1 VVADKA
7 QTYWPRLEGL
17 APWFLRNANCQDTY
31 ELLSNHDRGPEAPNG
46 ASSWRKKCQQ
56 EVAVVLRKFTFG
68 LLAGLFSLSV
78 ILLDGSPGWAQ
89 KGRIKIA
96 VQGPLS
102 GEQAALGEHI
112 KLGAQ
117 LAVEEAAKSF
127 KSAGFELVFVPYD
140 DQAKPEV
147 GVANARNIVADQDVL
162 VLVGHFNSGVALPAS
177 EVYKDASLAM
187 ISPAN
192 TATEITDRGYSNVN
206 RVCGRDDVQGPVGAR
221 FAAQELKLKS
231 VYIIHDKTL
240 YGQGVADNFRSE
252 ANKLGLKVLG
262 YDGTEERANF
272 APMIIPMKAKNPD
285 LVYFG
290 GIYHQGGLLLKQMRE
305 KGVKAAFMGPDGLD
319 SSEMVKIAGAQ
330 VIGSYYT
337 TVAGPPDAYPESA
350 AFAKRFKQRF
360 GKEVESFAMYGYDAA
375 QVGIKA
381 IEQTLQS
388 NGGKKPSRA
397 EVSAA
402 VRKLKNFKG
411 VTGSISFDSK
421 GDPVKAKYF
430 VLQFEKR
437 SYPGKVVKVV
447 EQQAPQAPSRKL

>member
-1 VVADKA
+1 MSRKITVGLIVS
-7 QTYWPRLEGL
+7 LLSVSSIGL
-17 APWFLRNANCQDTY
+17 A
-31 ELLSNHDRGPEAPNG
+31 
-46 ASSWRKKCQQ
+46 ASQS
-56 EVAVVLRKFTFG
+56 
-68 LLAGLFSLSV
+68 
-78 ILLDGSPGWAQ
+78 WAQ
-89 KGRIKIA
+89 KGTIKIA
-96 VQGPLS
+96 VQAPLS
-102 GEQAALGEHI
+102 GEQAALGELV

-127 KSAGFELVFVPYD
+127 KSAGFDLVFVPYD

-147 GVANARNIVADQDVL
+147 GVANARNIVADPDVF
-162 VLVGHFNSGVALPAS
+162 VLVGHFNSGVALPSS
-177 EVYKDASLAM
+177 EVYKDAALAM

-192 TATEITDRGYSNVN
+192 TATEITDRGYPNVN

-221 FAAQELKLKS
+221 FTSQDLKLKS

-240 YGQGVADNFRSE
+240 YGQGVADNFRRE
-252 ANKLGLKVLG
+252 ATKLGLKVLG

-272 APMIIPMKAKNPD
+272 APMIIPMKAKSPD

-330 VIGSYYT
+330 VTGSYYT
-337 TVAGPPDAYPESA
+337 TVAGPPEAYPESA
-350 AFAKRFKQRF
+350 AFAKKFKQRF

-375 QVGIKA
+375 WVGLKA
-381 IEQTLQS
+381 IEQTLQA

-397 EVSAA
+397 EVSSA
-402 VRKLKNFKG
+402 VRKVKNFKG
-411 VTGSISFDSK
+411 VTGSIAFDNK

-430 VLQFEKR
+430 VLQFDKR

-447 EQQAPQAPSRKL
+447 EQQAPQTTARKS

>member
-1 VVADKA
+1 VCKRV
-7 QTYWPRLEGL
+7 
-17 APWFLRNANCQDTY
+17 
-31 ELLSNHDRGPEAPNG
+31 
-46 ASSWRKKCQQ
+46 
-56 EVAVVLRKFTFG
+56 
-68 LLAGLFSLSV
+68 SLSF
-78 ILLDGSPGWAQ
+78 LLVLSLWIPAAVWAQ
-89 KGRIKIA
+89 KGTIKIA
-96 VQGPLS
+96 IQSPLS

-117 LAVEEAAKSF
+117 LAVEEATKPF
-127 KSAGFELVFVPYD
+127 KALGFDLVFVPYD

-147 GVANARNIVADQDVL
+147 GVANARNVVADPDVL

-177 EVYKDASLAM
+177 EVYKDAMLAM

-192 TATEITDRGYSNVN
+192 TATEITDRGYPNVN

-221 FAAQELKLKS
+221 FAAQDLKLKS

-240 YGQGVADNFRSE
+240 YGQGVADNFRNE

-262 YDGTEERANF
+262 YEGTEERANF
-272 APMIIPMKAKNPD
+272 SPIITPMRAKNPG

-305 KGVKAAFMGPDGLD
+305 KGMNAVFMGPDGLD
-319 SSEMVKIAGAQ
+319 SSEMVKISGAQ
-330 VIGSYYT
+330 VVGSYYT

-350 AFAKRFKQRF
+350 AFAKKFKQRF

-375 QVGIKA
+375 LVGIKA
-381 IEQTLQS
+381 IEQSLQT

-402 VRKLKNFKG
+402 VRKLKDFKG
-411 VTGSISFDSK
+411 VTGSIAFDNK

-437 SYPGKVVKVV
+437 SYPGKVVKVI
-447 EQQAPQAPSRKL
+447 EQQAPQAKKS

>member
-1 VVADKA
+1 VCRRV
-7 QTYWPRLEGL
+7 YLPF
-17 APWFLRNANCQDTY
+17 FLV
-31 ELLSNHDRGPEAPNG
+31 LS
-46 ASSWRKKCQQ
+46 
-56 EVAVVLRKFTFG
+56 
-68 LLAGLFSLSV
+68 
-78 ILLDGSPGWAQ
+78 ILLPAAAWAQ
-89 KGRIKIA
+89 KGTVKIA
-96 VQGPLS
+96 VQSPLS

-117 LAVEEAAKSF
+117 LAVEEATKPF
-127 KSAGFELVFVPYD
+127 KALGIDLVFVPYD

-147 GVANARNIVADQDVL
+147 GVANARNVVADPDVL

-177 EVYKDASLAM
+177 EVYKDAMLAM

-192 TATEITDRGYSNVN
+192 TATEITDRGYPNVN

-221 FAAQELKLKS
+221 FGAEDLKLKS

-240 YGQGVADNFRSE
+240 YGQGVADNFRNE
-252 ANKLGLKVLG
+252 ANKLGVKVLG
-262 YDGTEERANF
+262 YEGTEERANF
-272 APMIIPMKAKNPD
+272 SPLITPMRAKNPG

-305 KGVKAAFMGPDGLD
+305 KGMNAAFMGPDGLD
-319 SSEMVKIAGAQ
+319 SSEMVKIAGPQ
-330 VIGSYYT
+330 VVGSYYT

-350 AFAKRFKQRF
+350 AFAKKFKQRF

-375 QVGIKA
+375 LVGIKA
-381 IEQTLQS
+381 IEQSLQN

-397 EVSAA
+397 DVSAA
-402 VRKLKNFKG
+402 VRKLKDFKG
-411 VTGSISFDSK
+411 VTGSIAFDNK

-437 SYPGKVVKVV
+437 SYPGKVVKVI
-447 EQQAPQAPSRKL
+447 EQQAPAALSKKS

>member
-1 VVADKA
+1 MDHLNKQRGVPIVLK
-7 QTYWPRLEGL
+7 RI
-17 APWFLRNANCQDTY
+17 FLSMLL
-31 ELLSNHDRGPEAPNG
+31 LLS
-46 ASSWRKKCQQ
+46 
-56 EVAVVLRKFTFG
+56 V
-68 LLAGLFSLSV
+68 SV
-78 ILLDGSPGWAQ
+78 PGTVWAQ
-89 KGRIKIA
+89 KGTIKIA
-96 VQGPLS
+96 VQAPLS
-102 GEQAALGEHI
+102 GEQAALGEHV

-117 LAVEEAAKSF
+117 LAVEEATKPF
-127 KSAGFELVFVPYD
+127 KALGFDLVFVPYD

-147 GVANARNIVADQDVL
+147 GVANARNIVADPNVL
-162 VLVGHFNSGVALPAS
+162 VLVGHFNSGVALPSS
-177 EVYKDASLAM
+177 EVYKDAMLAM

-192 TATEITDRGYSNVN
+192 TATEITDRGYPNVN

-221 FAAQELKLKS
+221 FAAQDLKLKS

-240 YGQGVADNFRSE
+240 YGQGVADNFRNE

-305 KGVKAAFMGPDGLD
+305 KGLNAVFMGPDGLD
-319 SSEMVKIAGAQ
+319 SSEMVKIAGPQ
-330 VIGSYYT
+330 VVGSYYT

-350 AFAKRFKQRF
+350 AFAKKYKQRF

-375 QVGIKA
+375 LVGIKA
-381 IEQTLQS
+381 IEQTIQS
-388 NGGKKPSRA
+388 NGGQKPSRA
-397 EVSAA
+397 EVSSA

-411 VTGSISFDSK
+411 VTGSIAFDNK

-437 SYPGKVVKVV
+437 SYPGKVVKVI
-447 EQQAPQAPSRKL
+447 EQQAPQALAKKS

>member
-1 VVADKA
+1 MEVPFRFV
-7 QTYWPRLEGL
+7 L
-17 APWFLRNANCQDTY
+17 ALPWSDSCGAPYQD
-31 ELLSNHDRGPEAPNG
+31 
-46 ASSWRKKCQQ
+46 
-56 EVAVVLRKFTFG
+56 
-68 LLAGLFSLSV
+68 LLAWSIPKKGAPLTVCKHVSWSFLLILSL
-78 ILLDGSPGWAQ
+78 LLPDAVWAQ
-89 KGRIKIA
+89 KGTIKIA
-96 VQGPLS
+96 VQSPLS

-117 LAVEEAAKSF
+117 LAVEQATKPLKAL
-127 KSAGFELVFVPYD
+127 GFDLIFVPYD

-147 GVANARNIVADQDVL
+147 GVANARNVVADPDVL

-177 EVYKDASLAM
+177 EVYKDAMLAM

-192 TATEITDRGYSNVN
+192 TATEITDRGYPNVN

-221 FAAQELKLKS
+221 FAAQDLKLKS

-240 YGQGVADNFRSE
+240 YGQGVADNFRNE

-262 YDGTEERANF
+262 YEGTEERANF
-272 APMIIPMKAKNPD
+272 SPIITPMRAKNPG

-305 KGVKAAFMGPDGLD
+305 KGMNAAFMGPDGLD
-319 SSEMVKIAGAQ
+319 SSEMVKIAGPQ
-330 VIGSYYT
+330 VVGSYYT

-350 AFAKRFKQRF
+350 AFAKKFKQRF
-360 GKEVESFAMYGYDAA
+360 GKEVESFAMYAYDAA
-375 QVGIKA
+375 LVGIKA
-381 IEQTLQS
+381 IEQILQT

-402 VRKLKNFKG
+402 VRKLKDFKG
-411 VTGSISFDSK
+411 VTGSIAFDNK

-437 SYPGKVVKVV
+437 SYPGKVVKVI
-447 EQQAPQAPSRKL
+447 EQQAPPALSKKS

>member
-1 VVADKA
+1 M
-7 QTYWPRLEGL
+7 
-17 APWFLRNANCQDTY
+17 
-31 ELLSNHDRGPEAPNG
+31 
-46 ASSWRKKCQQ
+46 
-56 EVAVVLRKFTFG
+56 VLRRIISVLLFT
-68 LLAGLFSLSV
+68 LLLNVPLA
-78 ILLDGSPGWAQ
+78 WAQ
-89 KGRIKIA
+89 KGTIKIA
-96 VQGPLS
+96 VQAPLS

-117 LAVEEAAKSF
+117 LAAEEAAKSF
-127 KSAGFELVFVPYD
+127 KTLGFDVVLVPYD

-147 GVANARNIVADQDVL
+147 GVANARNIVADPDVL

-177 EVYKDASLAM
+177 EVYKDAMLVM

-192 TATEITDRGYSNVN
+192 TATEITDRGYPNVN

-221 FAAQELKLKS
+221 FAAQDLKLKS

-272 APMIIPMKAKNPD
+272 APVIIPMKAKNPD

-319 SSEMVKIAGAQ
+319 SSEMVKITGAQ
-330 VIGSYYT
+330 VVGSYYT

-375 QVGIKA
+375 LVGIRA
-381 IEQTLQS
+381 IEQTLQA

-411 VTGSISFDSK
+411 VTGAIVFDNK

-437 SYPGKVVKVV
+437 SYPGKVVKVI
-447 EQQAPQAPSRKL
+447 EQQAPQALARK

>member
-1 VVADKA
+1 MESFTV
-7 QTYWPRLEGL
+7 
-17 APWFLRNANCQDTY
+17 
-31 ELLSNHDRGPEAPNG
+31 
-46 ASSWRKKCQQ
+46 RKQ
-56 EVAVVLRKFTFG
+56 FF
-68 LLAGLFSLSV
+68 LFSL
-78 ILLDGSPGWAQ
+78 LLFVALLPGSLWAQ
-89 KGRIKIA
+89 KGTIKVA
-96 VQGPLS
+96 VQAPLS
-102 GEQAALGEHI
+102 GEQAALGEHV

-117 LAVEEAAKSF
+117 LAVEETTKSF
-127 KSAGFELVFVPYD
+127 KALGFDLIFVPYD

-147 GVANARNIVADQDVL
+147 GVANARNIVADPDVL

-177 EVYKDASLAM
+177 EVYKDAMLAM

-192 TATEITDRGYSNVN
+192 TATEITDRGYPNVN

-221 FAAQELKLKS
+221 FTAQDLKLKS

-240 YGQGVADNFRSE
+240 YGQGVADNFRNE
-252 ANKLGLKVLG
+252 ANKLGMKVLG

-319 SSEMVKIAGAQ
+319 SSEMVKITGAQ
-330 VIGSYYT
+330 VVGSYYT
-337 TVAGPPDAYPESA
+337 TVAGPPDSYPESA
-350 AFAKRFKQRF
+350 AFAKKFKQRF
-360 GKEVESFAMYGYDAA
+360 GKEVESFGMYGYDAA
-375 QVGIKA
+375 RVGLKA
-381 IEQTLQS
+381 IEQAIQAD
-388 NGGKKPSRA
+388 GGKKPSRA

-411 VTGSISFDSK
+411 LTGSITFDNK

-430 VLQFEKR
+430 VLRFDKQ
-437 SYPGKVVKVV
+437 SYPGRVVKVI
-447 EQQAPQAPSRKL
+447 EQQAPQALARK